1 MSRHGPVL
9 HLTKEEIL
17 RMAPNEP
24 TRRVF
29 GTDASLDWPEQI
41 EFIRRASS
49 KAVTRLYAMLDS
61 AAEGSEVAEIVRALS
76 QAQAMAMKALS
87 RDGEG
92 AEPTDEQLMRKA
104 GK

>member
-1 MSRHGPVL
+1 M
-9 HLTKEEIL
+9 K
-17 RMAPNEP
+17 PNEP

-41 EFIRRASS
+41 EFIRKASS
-49 KAVTRLYAMLDS
+49 KAVTRLFAMLDS

-76 QAQAMAMKALS
+76 QAQAMAMKALN
-87 RDGEG
+87 RDDPGH
-92 AEPTDEQLMRKA
+92 EPTDEQLMRKA